1 MNTFDT
7 PDQGRR
13 ENLRLFVTGFVEEE
27 MRRANSEEG
36 KCSQNSKNGTQVS
49 AIRINRSNAPLQT

>member
-1 MNTFDT
+1 MNTLDT

-13 ENLRLFVTGFVEEE
+13 EDLGLLVTSFVEEE
-27 MRRANSEEG
+27 MRRANLKEG
-36 KCSQNSKNGTQVS
+36 KRPQNSKNGTQVS